1 MGKLEEAGNGASGA
15 AGADAGGGEQPPPV
29 PNAGQQR
36 EGVVRNPM
44 AARWRPAREANLH
57 AISPGGVVFT
67 GVAAITF
74 KNQIPAKRFSEILTL
89 LILAVAGM
97 SGGK

>member
-1 MGKLEEAGNGASGA
+1 MAPA
-15 AGADAGGGEQPPPV
+15 AGSNRHPV

-36 EGVVRNPM
+36 EVVMRNPM
-44 AARWRPAREANLH
+44 AVRRRPAGEANLR

-67 GVAAITF
+67 GVAAITT
-74 KNQIPAKRFSEILTL
+74 NQIPAKRFSEILTL
-89 LILAVAGM
+89 VILAVAGM

>member
-1 MGKLEEAGNGASGA
+1 M
-15 AGADAGGGEQPPPV
+15 
-29 PNAGQQR
+29 
-36 EGVVRNPM
+36 RNPM
-44 AARWRPAREANLH
+44 AARRRPAGVANLR

>member
-1 MGKLEEAGNGASGA
+1 M
-15 AGADAGGGEQPPPV
+15 
-29 PNAGQQR
+29 
-36 EGVVRNPM
+36 RNPM
-44 AARWRPAREANLH
+44 AARRRPAGEANLR

-67 GVAAITF
+67 GVAAITT

>member
-1 MGKLEEAGNGASGA
+1 M
-15 AGADAGGGEQPPPV
+15 
-29 PNAGQQR
+29 
-36 EGVVRNPM
+36 RNSM
-44 AARWRPAREANLH
+44 AARRHPAGVANLR

-67 GVAAITF
+67 GITTITT
-74 KNQIPAKRFSEILTL
+74 KNQIPAKRFSEILAL